1 MNMSTLMSYLQLVF
15 FSLLLLR
22 FFMAPMLHRPGSKKN
37 VQLCMDCLLALLA
50 SWLLVNNPTFF
61 FAVCYL
67 AILAVSGVALVVDL
81 YVTLSWTPPSTRRP
95 RRR

>member
-1 MNMSTLMSYLQLVF
+1 MSTLISYLQLVF

-22 FFMAPMLHRPGSKKN
+22 FLIAPMLHKPGSKKT

-50 SWLLVNNPTFF
+50 SWLLVNNPMFF

-67 AILAVSGVALVVDL
+67 VALAVSSVALVVDL
-81 YVTLSWTPPSTRRP
+81 YVTVSWTPPSTRRP